1 MLTCRRETAY
11 STPQRGVE
19 VSCVVPDSIIMKVA
33 CLLACLLRS
42 TSSRNSD
49 EKKDSEGG
57 KAVKT
62 YLSTQLTGRRERV
75 DGNCTTETVPGLDLV
90 VGSAEPD
97 VEFSSQRG
105 LVPRAD
111 VLLVRGPGVG
121 RVAVPVV
128 PDAQVAL
135 EGAVGLG
142 GGEGGIVGIA
152 AEGPEEE
159 IKRAGRRG
167 WGRGGGGGAL
177 WTGVCGFAILIAV
190 AWKNRSTVRAG
201 WETSLGIGFRPRL
214 FG

>member
-1 MLTCRRETAY
+1 
-11 STPQRGVE
+11 
-19 VSCVVPDSIIMKVA
+19 
-33 CLLACLLRS
+33 
-42 TSSRNSD
+42 
-49 EKKDSEGG
+49 
-57 KAVKT
+57 VKT

-97 VEFSSQRG
+97 VEFSSQRR
-105 LVPRAD
+105 LVARAD

-159 IKRAGRRG
+159 IKRAG
-167 WGRGGGGGAL
+167 GRGLGGGLGVS
-177 WTGVCGFAILIAV
+177 WTGVCGFALLIAV
-190 AWKNRSTVRAG
+190 ARKNRLTVRAG
-201 WETSLGIGFRPRL
+201 WETSLWIGFRPRL